1 MTYLTRIGKQYKGEN
16 MENIEDPPVTNGS
29 SGRIIGRNV
38 TELRYRTSYNE
49 DVFLGE
55 ILIAENDENDRRFLL
70 RVFDIEYGAEA
81 SSRDW
86 PERTA
91 GNMLVMEKS
100 DHEFD
105 LYDKDRRLF
114 KVGVCSPLGYIVNTN
129 EFRKPKTIPPHFSRI
144 RKAEQNDYSVLK
156 QYMGDVI
163 VGDLRSGEE
172 IVPVNVG
179 IRGLDFSS
187 HVGIFAT
194 TGMGK
199 SNLMKRLAAACLESG
214 KYGLMILDPHGEY
227 FDGGKSELRGL
238 VHHPLAKDRL
248 VVYSTRDLRGAVG
261 GFNKIK
267 LSAQEI
273 EIEDLMQ
280 LYDFSGAQRDAFN
293 SARRVYHDNWLMALM
308 EQEIE
313 DLVIDMVGTFEGTLG
328 VIKRRLMNLFKS
340 NILTK
345 DKTISISDQIYD
357 SLMNGKV
364 VLIDTSNMGEA
375 EELLV
380 SIIMARAVFERNKR
394 SFADPDEFKKLPGF
408 LITLEEA
415 QRVLGK
421 LTLGGKGNIFAT
433 IAREGRKFKTGI
445 CAISQQP
452 KLIDEEII
460 SQFNTLFILGL
471 ADKGDRNV
479 LRDSAKQDVSQLGNE
494 IQMLMPGEALITS
507 PFTPF
512 AIPVKIHLYE
522 KYLENLD
529 ITIPSEKTARNDTTI
544 NEESNEHEHKNNS
557 IDDSFF

>member
-1 MTYLTRIGKQYKGEN
+1 
-16 MENIEDPPVTNGS
+16 MENLGDQPPEEAST
-29 SGRIIGRNV
+29 GRIIGRNV
-38 TELRYRTSYNE
+38 TELRYRTPYDK

-55 ILIAENDENDRRFLL
+55 ILIAENDENDRKFLL

-91 GNMLVMEKS
+91 GNMLVMEQGEY
-100 DHEFD
+100 DFELH
-105 LYDKDRRLF
+105 DKDRRLF
-114 KVGVCSPLGYIVNTN
+114 KVGVCSPLGYIINGN
-129 EFRKPKTIPPHFSRI
+129 EFRKPKTIPPHFSKI
-144 RKAEQNDYSVLK
+144 RKAEGKDYSVLD
-156 QYMGDVI
+156 QFMGDII
-163 VGDLRSGEE
+163 VGNLRSGEE
-172 IVPVNVG
+172 VVPFNVG
-179 IRGLDFSS
+179 VRGMDFPS

-199 SNLMKRLAAACLESG
+199 SNLMKRLAVAAMESG
-214 KYGLMILDPHGEY
+214 RYGLLILDPHGEY

-238 VHHPLAKDRL
+238 NHHPLAKDRL
-248 VVYSTRDLRGAVG
+248 VVFTTRELRGAVG

-267 LSAQEI
+267 ISAQEI

-293 SARRVYHDNWLMALM
+293 SARRVFHDNWLMALL
-308 EQEIE
+308 EQEID
-313 DLVIDMVGTFEGTLG
+313 DLVIELVGTFEGTVG

-345 DKTISISDQIYD
+345 DKTISISDQVYNALSD
-357 SLMNGKV
+357 GKV

-380 SIIMARAVFERNKR
+380 SIILARSVFERNKR
-394 SFADPDEFKKLPGF
+394 LFADPDEFKKIPEF
-408 LITLEEA
+408 LITMEEA

-421 LTLGGKGNIFAT
+421 LTLGGRGNIFAT
-433 IAREGRKFKTGI
+433 IAREGRKFKTGL

-494 IQMLMPGEALITS
+494 IQMLMPGEALIAS

-512 AIPVKIHLYE
+512 AIPVKIHLFE
-522 KYLENLD
+522 EYLENL
-529 ITIPSEKTARNDTTI
+529 N
-544 NEESNEHEHKNNS
+544 NEEISNKEQQVVEKVEKKENKV
-557 IDDSFF
+557 DEGFF

>member
-1 MTYLTRIGKQYKGEN
+1 MTD
-16 MENIEDPPVTNGS
+16 IEEMQINVNDFS

-38 TELRYRTSYNE
+38 TELRYRTPYNE

-81 SSRDW
+81 SSSDW

-91 GNMLVMEKS
+91 GNMLVMEQGNH
-100 DHEFD
+100 DFE

-114 KVGVCSPLGYIVNTN
+114 KVGVCSPLGYIINSN
-129 EFRKPKTIPPHFSRI
+129 EFKKPKTIPPHFSRI
-144 RKAEQNDYSVLK
+144 RKAQENDYSVLS
-156 QYMGDVI
+156 QFMGDI
-163 VGDLRSGEE
+163 IIGDLRSGEQ
-172 IVPVNVG
+172 VVQFDVG
-179 IRGLDFSS
+179 IRGSDFPS
-187 HVGIFAT
+187 HIGIFAT

-199 SNLMKRLAAACLESG
+199 SNLMKRLAVAVMEAG
-214 KYGLMILDPHGEY
+214 KYGLLILDPHGEY
-227 FDGGKSELRGL
+227 FDGGKAELQGL
-238 VHHPLAKDRL
+238 NHHPLAKDRL
-248 VVYSTRDLRGAVG
+248 VVYSTRELRGAVA

-267 LSAQEI
+267 ISALEI

-280 LYDFSGAQRDAFN
+280 LYDFSDPQRDAFN
-293 SARRVYHDNWLMALM
+293 SAKRVYHENWLTTLL
-308 EQEIE
+308 ESDIE
-313 DLVIDMVGTFEGTLG
+313 DLVIDLVGTYEGTLG

-340 NILTK
+340 QILTK
-345 DKTISISDQIYD
+345 DKTISISNQVYD
-357 SLMNGKV
+357 SLLNGKV

-380 SIIMARAVFERNKR
+380 SIVLARAVFERNKR
-394 SFADPDEFKKLPGF
+394 TFAEPDDFKKLPEF
-408 LITLEEA
+408 LITMEEA
-415 QRVLGK
+415 QRVLGRVAP
-421 LTLGGKGNIFAT
+421 GGRNNIFAT
-433 IAREGRKFKTGI
+433 IAREGRKFKTGL

-471 ADKGDRNV
+471 ADKGDRNI
-479 LRDSAKQDVSQLGNE
+479 LRDSAKQDVSQLSNE

-522 KYLENLD
+522 EFLGDLTKVNAQGATLKNGHNYED
-529 ITIPSEKTARNDTTI
+529 
-544 NEESNEHEHKNNS
+544 NEELNEKKS
-557 IDDSFF
+557 DDSFF